1 MARYELIYLPSI
13 TRDLRGIPRKEVR
26 RILQKTEALRENPYP
41 AGSLKLSGRD
51 RYRIRQGDYRILYS
65 VNDKF
70 VIVTIVKIAH
80 RRDAYR

>member
-13 TRDLRGIPRKEVR
+13 RRDLRGIPRREVQ

-41 AGSLKLSGRD
+41 VGSIKLSGRD

-65 VNDKF
+65 VDDEF
-70 VIVTIVKIAH
+70 VIVTVVKIAH
-80 RRDAYR
+80 RREAYR